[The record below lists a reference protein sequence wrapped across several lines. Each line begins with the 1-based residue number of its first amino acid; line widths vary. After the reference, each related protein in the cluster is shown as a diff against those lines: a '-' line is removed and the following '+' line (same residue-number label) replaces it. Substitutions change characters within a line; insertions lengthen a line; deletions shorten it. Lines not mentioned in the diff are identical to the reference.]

1 MSAAEKVRID
11 IESERGQALDALR
24 RAADDIAMLRRRIE
38 ELGFYERAFLV
49 VERALMG
56 EPVRGGMMHPDPLWA
71 ARQAIELLE
80 KGGAKPLD
88 AASPIPSRLGD
99 PTAEMVQAGS
109 FEIERQVGGRVFDQ
123 VGPAQGVWRPMV
135 EAAPVDHEF
144 DEVEPGRPSTA

>member
-1 MSAAEKVRID
+1 MNNDIGVERSTIDIGSGPGQRPRID

-56 EPVRGGMMHPDPLWA
+56 EPVRGGMMHPDPRWA
-71 ARQAIELLE
+71 ARQAIEMLE
-80 KGGAKPLD
+80 AGGSKPL
-88 AASPIPSRLGD
+88 
-99 PTAEMVQAGS
+99 
-109 FEIERQVGGRVFDQ
+109 
-123 VGPAQGVWRPMV
+123 
-135 EAAPVDHEF
+135 DHEF